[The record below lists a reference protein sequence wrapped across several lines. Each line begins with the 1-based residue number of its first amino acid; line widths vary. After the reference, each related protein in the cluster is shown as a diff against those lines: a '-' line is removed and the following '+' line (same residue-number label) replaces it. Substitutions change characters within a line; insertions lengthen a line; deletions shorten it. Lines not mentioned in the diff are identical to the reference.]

1 MRLDDVYQALNP
13 DARRIFVSEDGMATI
28 SCAFC
33 NLTRRVPVA
42 AYRGKRHTLKTRCTC
57 GQIFTVNLEFRQ
69 QHRKHTQLKGIYQIL
84 DDTGGGSAVIRD
96 LSRNG
101 IGFTVAGI
109 HNIQVGQNIS
119 IDFVLDNPKQ
129 TELKKQAVV
138 RSVNKNLIGCE
149 FRREQAFEKDLGF
162 YLSA

>member
-1 MRLDDVYQALNP
+1 M
-13 DARRIFVSEDGMATI
+13 
-28 SCAFC
+28 
-33 NLTRRVPVA
+33 
-42 AYRGKRHTLKTRCTC
+42 
-57 GQIFTVNLEFRQ
+57 
-69 QHRKHTQLKGIYQIL
+69 
-84 DDTGGGSAVIRD
+84 IRD

-129 TELKKQAVV
+129 TELKQQAVV
-138 RSVNKNLIGCE
+138 RSVKKNLIGCE